1 MINNLNL
8 SECLDDVVTKEP
20 SDVVTKEPSD
30 VVSQKDGYYV
40 GLDIGTGSCGW
51 AVTDLKY

>member
-8 SECLDDVVTKEP
+8 SECLD
-20 SDVVTKEPSD
+20 DVVTKEPSD

-40 GLDIGTGSCGW
+40 GLDIGTGSCG
-51 AVTDLKY
+51 

>member
-20 SDVVTKEPSD
+20 SDVV
-30 VVSQKDGYYV
+30 SQKMVIMLVWILVLVHV
-40 GLDIGTGSCGW
+40 GGR
-51 AVTDLKY
+51 